1 MPDILHRVGV
11 NAQPEPVLKAL
22 TTIDGVRG
30 WWDSGAKGDAA
41 EGGTFAFRGGQM
53 KVLEA
58 NPNLVAPAN
67 VAKLSNV
74 KNCSPA
80 ISILP
85 RHAAVIAH
93 IDRELRR
100 RGHYT

>member
-41 EGGTFAFRGGQM
+41 EGGTFAFWGGQM

-58 NPNLVAPAN
+58 NRT
-67 VAKLSNV
+67 SF
-74 KNCSPA
+74 
-80 ISILP
+80 IG
-85 RHAAVIAH
+85 AASKA
-93 IDRELRR
+93 LRSGWIR
-100 RGHYT
+100 T

>member
-58 NPNLVAPAN
+58 NPNLVHWRCVKGAEEWMDTDVTFALSWREEQTYVPFTH
-67 VAKLSNV
+67 AK
-74 KNCSPA
+74 
-80 ISILP
+80 
-85 RHAAVIAH
+85 
-93 IDRELRR
+93 
-100 RGHYT
+100 